1 MTFEYFYYFL
11 TCLLSIPPHY
21 QVIDLNTQLNYFKNM
36 ETLLKHKLG
45 EEEANTFLV
54 KAVYLICIGSN
65 DYFVPFTTNSSVLKS
80 YFPEKYVNMV
90 IGNLTTA
97 IRVIAITVYRIFR
110 TNCVRLFLFPF
121 LSWLYLYFDLS
132 GNI

>member
-1 MTFEYFYYFL
+1 M
-11 TCLLSIPPHY
+11 
-21 QVIDLNTQLNYFKNM
+21 IDLITQQNYFKNV

-45 EEEANTFLV
+45 EEEANTLLV
-54 KAVYLICIGSN
+54 KAVYFICIGSN
-65 DYFVPFTTNSSVLKS
+65 DYFVPFTTNSSVLKFYS
-80 YFPEKYVNMV
+80 PEKYANMM

-97 IRVIAITVYRIFR
+97 IKAIAVTVYRIFR
-110 TNCVRLFLFPF
+110 TICVRSFLFPF

>member
-1 MTFEYFYYFL
+1 MNLQENNLRAST
-11 TCLLSIPPHY
+11 
-21 QVIDLNTQLNYFKNM
+21 
-36 ETLLKHKLG
+36 G
-45 EEEANTFLV
+45 EEEANTLLV

-80 YFPEKYVNMV
+80 YSPEKYVNMV

-97 IRVIAITVYRIFR
+97 IRVIAVTVYRIFR
-110 TNCVRLFLFPF
+110 TNCGRLFLFPF

>member
-1 MTFEYFYYFL
+1 MF
-11 TCLLSIPPHY
+11 IPPHY
-21 QVIDLNTQLNYFKNM
+21 QVIDLITQQNYFKNV

-45 EEEANTFLV
+45 EEEANTLLV
-54 KAVYLICIGSN
+54 KAVYFICIGSN
-65 DYFVPFTTNSSVLKS
+65 DYFVPFTTNSSVLKFYS
-80 YFPEKYVNMV
+80 PEKYPNMM

-97 IRVIAITVYRIFR
+97 IKAIAVTVYRIFR
-110 TNCVRLFLFPF
+110 TICVRSFLFPF

>member
-1 MTFEYFYYFL
+1 M
-11 TCLLSIPPHY
+11 
-21 QVIDLNTQLNYFKNM
+21 IDLITQQNYFKNV

-45 EEEANTFLV
+45 EEEANTLLV
-54 KAVYLICIGSN
+54 KAVYFICIGSN
-65 DYFVPFTTNSSVLKS
+65 DYFVPFTTNSSVLKFYS
-80 YFPEKYVNMV
+80 PEKYANMM

-97 IRVIAITVYRIFR
+97 IKAIAVTVYRIFR
-110 TNCVRLFLFPF
+110 TICVRLFLFPF